1 MKLADFK
8 AMLAPQTHIS
18 LSSYPLT
25 TDNDVLLWAGQIGQC
40 GSQYNDCIVHR
51 AICMPSIDDYFSVY
65 IESPQ

>member
-1 MKLADFK
+1 MKFADFK

-25 TDNDVLLWAGQIGQC
+25 TDNDVLLWAGQIRQC
-40 GSQYNDCIVHR
+40 SSQYNDYIVHR